1 MPRNGGLRKRDA
13 SGMRHAPSK
22 YVAWRQISSRCR
34 RRNGSTAPDQEAI
47 PKSYAYAA
55 LPSNA
60 VFAQSLRMDNETGL
74 QKLFRWAKTPPQV
87 YVVYLVG
94 LILVW
99 LVSFYAG
106 TLNPKHGQSPAPPPV
121 TAPRN

>member
-1 MPRNGGLRKRDA
+1 
-13 SGMRHAPSK
+13 
-22 YVAWRQISSRCR
+22 
-34 RRNGSTAPDQEAI
+34 
-47 PKSYAYAA
+47 
-55 LPSNA
+55 
-60 VFAQSLRMDNETGL
+60 MDNESSF
-74 QKLFRWAKTPPQV
+74 QKLVRWARTPPQV

-106 TLNPKHGQSPAPPPV
+106 TLNPKRGQGPAPPPV